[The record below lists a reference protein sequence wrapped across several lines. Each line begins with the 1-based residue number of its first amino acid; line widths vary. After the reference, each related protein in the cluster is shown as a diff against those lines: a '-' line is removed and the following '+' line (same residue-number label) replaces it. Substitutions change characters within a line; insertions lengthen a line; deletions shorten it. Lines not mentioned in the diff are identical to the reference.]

1 LLFVLQILSTV
12 AGFVH
17 WYPGL
22 ITLTVDL
29 PVAAVSEV

>member
-1 LLFVLQILSTV
+1 V